1 MRSQTCSKSLDG
13 VFISFFDDCI
23 YISITYGAFQFVSLC
38 CMGEI
43 GS

>member
-1 MRSQTCSKSLDG
+1 MRSQTCSKKFGWSFHL
-13 VFISFFDDCI
+13 FFDDCI